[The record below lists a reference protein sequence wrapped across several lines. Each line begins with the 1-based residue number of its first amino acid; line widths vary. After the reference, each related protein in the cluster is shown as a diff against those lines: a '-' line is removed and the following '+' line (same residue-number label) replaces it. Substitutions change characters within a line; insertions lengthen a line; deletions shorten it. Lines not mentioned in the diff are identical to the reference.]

1 MTDDSKVALAFS
13 GGLDT
18 TVCVPLLEEEYD
30 YDEVIGVTVDVGQP
44 EEEFA
49 EAEETAEALD
59 LDHYVVDA
67 TEAFAEQCL
76 DAVKANATYQGYP
89 LGTALARPVIAEAI
103 LEVAEDE
110 DCDALAHGCTGKGN
124 DQLRFEAVW
133 RESDL
138 EVVAPVRE
146 LGLTREWEM
155 EYAEELDLPVEGGN
169 EGDWSID
176 TNLWSRSV
184 EGADLEDPGYVPPE
198 EVYEWTDAPGAKGI
212 GVGETENGAFETIE
226 ITFEQGYP
234 VAIDTVEET
243 STSPQPPVEDGE
255 EMAAVELIEY
265 LNDLAGSHGVG
276 RTDVMED
283 RMLGLKVRENYEH
296 PAATTLLNAHE
307 SLEGLVLTQEERTF
321 KKQVDQQWA
330 EKAYEGLLSAPL
342 VDALDGFIDATQ
354 EKVTGTVTIK
364 FEGGQARP
372 VGRESDYAVY
382 SESAASFNTESVGD
396 IAQGDATGVAKYHG
410 FQSRLANAAAK
421 EVTVSEAKES
431 EKDAEAKKEE
441 LLADGGSDADGSDA
455 EGENGDS
462 EEN

>member
-1 MTDDSKVALAFS
+1 MTDNNTVALAFS

-44 EEEFA
+44 AEEFD
-49 EAEETAEALD
+49 EAEETADALD

-67 TEAFAEQCL
+67 KDAFADQCL

-103 LEVAEDE
+103 LDVAVEN
-110 DCDALAHGCTGKGN
+110 DCDAVAHGCTGKGN

-133 RESDL
+133 RDSDL
-138 EVVAPVRE
+138 EVIAPVRE

-155 EYAEELDLPVEGGN
+155 EYADEKGLPVEGGN

-198 EVYEWTDAPGAKGI
+198 DIYEWTDAPGQQTTED
-212 GVGETENGAFETIE
+212 GEFETIE
-226 ITFEQGYP
+226 IAFEDGYP
-234 VAIDTVEET
+234 VAIDTVEGT
-243 STSPQPPVEDGE
+243 STSLQPPVEDGE
-255 EMAAVELIEY
+255 EMPAVQLIEY
-265 LNDLAGSHGVG
+265 LNDLAGSYGVG
-276 RTDVMED
+276 RTDMMED

-307 SLEGLVLTQEERTF
+307 ALEGLVLTEEERAF

-342 VDALDGFIDATQ
+342 VDALDGFVDTTQ
-354 EKVTGTVTIK
+354 EKVTGTVTVK

-372 VGRESDYAVY
+372 VARESDYAVY
-382 SESAASFNTESVGD
+382 SESAASFNTESVDG
-396 IAQGDATGVAKYHG
+396 IAQADATGVAKYHG
-410 FQSRLANAAAK
+410 FQSRLANAVA
-421 EVTVSEAKES
+421 
-431 EKDAEAKKEE
+431 KDAEAKKAE
-441 LLADGGSDADGSDA
+441 LLTDGS
-455 EGENGDS
+455 GDET
-462 EEN
+462 EETEEQ

>member
-1 MTDDSKVALAFS
+1 MTGNSTVALAFS

-44 EEEFA
+44 EAEFA

-67 TEAFAEQCL
+67 KDEFAEQCL
-76 DAVKANATYQGYP
+76 DAVTANATYQGYP

-103 LEVAEDE
+103 LDVAEE
-110 DCDALAHGCTGKGN
+110 QGCDALAHGCTGKGN

-138 EVVAPVRE
+138 EVIAPVRE

-155 EYAEELDLPVEGGN
+155 EYADEKGLPVEGGN

-184 EGADLEDPGYVPPE
+184 EGDDLEDPGYVPPE
-198 EVYEWTDAPGAKGI
+198 DVYEWTATPGQKEI
-212 GVGETENGAFETIE
+212 ETIE
-226 ITFEQGYP
+226 IAFEEGYP
-234 VAIDTVEET
+234 VAID
-243 STSPQPPVEDGE
+243 GE
-255 EMAAVELIEY
+255 EMPAVQLIEY

-276 RTDVMED
+276 RTDMMED

-307 SLEGLVLTQEERTF
+307 ALEGLVLTQEERSF
-321 KKQVDQQWA
+321 KKQVDHQWA
-330 EKAYEGLLSAPL
+330 EKAYQGLLSAPL
-342 VDALDGFIDATQ
+342 VDALDGFVDATQ
-354 EKVTGTVTIK
+354 QKVTGTVTIK

-396 IAQGDATGVAKYHG
+396 IAQDDATGVAKYHG
-410 FQSRLANAAAK
+410 FQSRLANAVAK
-421 EVTVSEAKES
+421 EAGA
-431 EKDAEAKKEE
+431 KDAETKKEE
-441 LLADGGSDADGSDA
+441 LLADGGSDGDA
-455 EGENGDS
+455 S
-462 EEN
+462 ETEE

>member
-1 MTDDSKVALAFS
+1 MTEQSKVALAFS

-18 TVCVPLLEEEYD
+18 TVCVPLLEEEYEH
-30 YDEVIGVTVDVGQP
+30 DEVIGVTVDVGQP
-44 EEEFA
+44 AEEFD

-59 LDHYVVDA
+59 LEHYVVDA
-67 TEAFAEQCL
+67 KDAFADQCL

-103 LEVAEDE
+103 LEVAEE
-110 DCDALAHGCTGKGN
+110 NDCDAIAHGCTGKGN

-138 EVVAPVRE
+138 EVIAPVRE

-155 EYAEELDLPVEGGN
+155 EYADEKDLPVEGGN

-176 TNLWSRSV
+176 TNLWSRSA

-198 EVYEWTDAPGAKGI
+198 DIYEWTDTPGQKN
-212 GVGETENGAFETIE
+212 VETVE
-226 ITFEQGYP
+226 ITFEEGKP
-234 VAIDTVEET
+234 VAV
-243 STSPQPPVEDGE
+243 DGE
-255 EMAAVELIEY
+255 EMPAVQLIEY

-276 RTDVMED
+276 RTDMMED

-307 SLEGLVLTQEERTF
+307 ALEGLVLTEEERAF

-342 VDALDGFIDATQ
+342 VDALDGFVDTTQ
-354 EKVTGTVTIK
+354 EKVTGTVTVK

-382 SESAASFNTESVGD
+382 SESAASFNTESVDG
-396 IAQGDATGVAKYHG
+396 IAQSDATGVAKYHG
-410 FQSRLANAAAK
+410 FQSRLANEVAAN
-421 EVTVSEAKES
+421 
-431 EKDAEAKKEE
+431 AEAKKAE
-441 LLADGGSDADGSDA
+441 LLTDGS
-455 EGENGDS
+455 GDGT
-462 EEN
+462 EETEEQ